1 MIQDCQYVAQQY
13 MLKILGN
20 TLNYNVLSFWDKFV
34 HIKLYYQ
41 ACEINPYIKQA
52 RNDKLVAN
60 MAALENSRAFPK
72 NTRVIFTSRVFR
84 GEGTDNETADNKK
97 FGFCQFLM

>member
-1 MIQDCQYVAQQY
+1 

>member
-1 MIQDCQYVAQQY
+1 

-20 TLNYNVLSFWDKFV
+20 SLNYNVLSFWDKFV
-34 HIKLYYQ
+34 YIKLYYQ
-41 ACEINPYIKQA
+41 ACEINSYIKQA
-52 RNDKLVAN
+52 RNNKLVAN

-72 NTRVIFTSRVFR
+72 KHACDIHFPCFP
-84 GEGTDNETADNKK
+84 GGGGGTDNETADNKK

>member
-1 MIQDCQYVAQQY
+1 MQYCAPIICFDNSVARLPVSKVAKQY

-52 RNDKLVAN
+52 RNDKLVCKHGG
-60 MAALENSRAFPK
+60 S
-72 NTRVIFTSRVFR
+72 
-84 GEGTDNETADNKK
+84 
-97 FGFCQFLM
+97 